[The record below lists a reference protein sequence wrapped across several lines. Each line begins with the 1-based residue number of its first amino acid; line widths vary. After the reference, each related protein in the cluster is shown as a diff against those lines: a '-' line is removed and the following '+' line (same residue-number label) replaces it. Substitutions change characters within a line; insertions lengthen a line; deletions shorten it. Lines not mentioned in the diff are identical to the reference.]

1 MINILAAVTLIWLLA
16 ATITDIKKREVA
28 DWLSFSLIAI
38 AIFTALF
45 TSIIE
50 KDFSIIILSLI
61 SFAAFMLIANLFY
74 YLRLFGGGD
83 AKLLMALGPV
93 IPQIAVKSVFNLPYL
108 TSSAAF
114 LLNICL
120 LGAIYGL
127 IYSLVLAIK
136 NRKKFSEE
144 IAKSKFPLI
153 PFMIVAVIFAA
164 ISALVY
170 PFLIFISILI
180 VILPPVFI
188 FVKAVESACL
198 IKTKETKEL
207 TEGDWLAYPVRIK
220 GKGKY
225 MLITAKFGL
234 TKKEIE
240 ILKRYKEKVVIKE
253 GIPFVP
259 VFLIAF
265 ILTLLIGNL
274 FGLLI

>member
-127 IYSLVLAIK
+127 IYSLVLAIR
-136 NRKKFSEE
+136 NKKQFSEE

-207 TEGDWLAYPVRIK
+207 TEGDWLAYPARIK
-220 GKGKY
+220 GKGKDI
-225 MLITAKFGL
+225 LITAKFGL

-259 VFLIAF
+259 VFLIAL

-274 FGLLI
+274 FELLI